1 MKSLY
6 NLIFKIQLDV
16 LYKCEI
22 KLYFVANKIKNKKL
36 SKIIALNT
44 IKLA

>member
-6 NLIFKIQLDV
+6 NLIFKIQLYV

-22 KLYFVANKIKNKKL
+22 SYIANKTKNKKL
-36 SKIIALNT
+36 SKIIALNI
-44 IKLA
+44 IKHA